1 MTLVFKRNLVLL
13 FLIQGFCSI
22 LDLTVFGENYV
33 FWLKFQFSE

>member
-22 LDLTVFGENYV
+22 LDSMVFGENYV
-33 FWLKFQFSE
+33 FWLKSQFSE